1 LNGHSDKRRSLAVVI
16 PRVAVVAVC
25 LLSGSPLGA
34 AETAPPGSQLQGE
47 ERARI
52 IQRLLERQR
61 DVTTVRA
68 TVVQRKRHPL
78 LQAEAVSEGT
88 LLFQRPNRMRW
99 EVEKPEHVILLMDGH
114 TLLTYRPARK
124 EAERRDLRDDFGT
137 RAAVEFLTSGMSL
150 ALTDLEARFQ
160 VDLFREDGG
169 VVLLLTPRSRWVA
182 QAVASVAIHQR
193 EADAVPRRIVVVGRK
208 GDRTET
214 TLTDV
219 SVNPQLPENPFTLR
233 LGPEVRVTEIRQPG
247 SETGSDR

>member
-1 LNGHSDKRRSLAVVI
+1 VTRLISPVLAI
-16 PRVAVVAVC
+16 PWAVLAA
-25 LLSGSPLGA
+25 LLCVGRPLLA
-34 AETAPPGSQLQGE
+34 AEAAPADGRIQGE
-47 ERARI
+47 ERVRVLD
-52 IQRLLERQR
+52 RLRERQR
-61 DVTTVRA
+61 DVTSVRA
-68 TVVQRKRHPL
+68 TVIQRKRHPM

-88 LLFQRPNRMRW
+88 LLYRRPNQLRW
-99 EVEKPEHVILLMDGH
+99 EVDTPERIVVVIDGH
-114 TLLTYRPARK
+114 ALLLYHPDRK
-124 EAERRDLRDDFGT
+124 EAERRDLRDDFVS

-233 LGPEVRVTEIRQPG
+233 LGPEVRVTEVRPPG